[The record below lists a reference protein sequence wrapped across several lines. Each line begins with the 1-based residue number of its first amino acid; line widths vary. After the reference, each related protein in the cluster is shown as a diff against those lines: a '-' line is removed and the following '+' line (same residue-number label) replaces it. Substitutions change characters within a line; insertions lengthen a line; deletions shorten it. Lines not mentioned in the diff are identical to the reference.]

1 MLMRNHELSEG
12 IEIKNQD
19 GEIVGTS
26 LIAARKVPVNKRW
39 YEPHVEN
46 WKMSTLKH
54 SELIWNSI
62 HIDKYLH
69 YINTV

>member
-26 LIAARKVPVNKRW
+26 LIAARKVPPVNKR
-39 YEPHVEN
+39 
-46 WKMSTLKH
+46 
-54 SELIWNSI
+54 
-62 HIDKYLH
+62 
-69 YINTV
+69 